1 MHQVIYTMVLS
12 MRLSLNCYEIN
23 YFYIVVSKHYMR
35 NLCTVWDTIC
45 IGDKPQV
52 HIPYVQY
59 NVNNILPEPGNLN
72 SKHCSLRTHSQFVRF
87 FLCGGLQM

>member
-1 MHQVIYTMVLS
+1 MHQVIYTKVLT

-23 YFYIVVSKHYMR
+23 YFYIVVSELYMT
-35 NLCTVWDTIC
+35 NLCSL
-45 IGDKPQV
+45 GDKPRV
-52 HIPYVQY
+52 HIQYVLY

-72 SKHCSLRTHSQFVRF
+72 SKHCSLRTHLQFLRD